1 MTLLFFCKYLFDF
14 TNISYLLS
22 SSIPIVGEVID
33 VLELP
38 AICKRVSDLLGKG
51 GKTLGKV
58 DDEFD
63 KVNDPLDDFSD
74 ALNTAIVQV
83 EDKIG
88 AADSMAKSITWALFL
103 AYEQGKTDF
112 TSAMNTVVNVLNDGL
127 GIVSRVLNFIIEPL
141 SVLNEF
147 SNLVESVLLEPIQ
160 SFASELSG
168 VFDFFED
175 FSFLE
180 TIMDY
185 QISIKYP
192 SISWGYDIT
201 ICFWGCWTIWIPW
214 PSFSWAWFTTS
225 VREIGNW
232 IQNIINDILSIPIIG
247 FIAVSFVQL
256 YSLHTYLKIISV
268 GVL

>member
-1 MTLLFFCKYLFDF
+1 
-14 TNISYLLS
+14 
-22 SSIPIVGEVID
+22 
-33 VLELP
+33 LP
-38 AICKRVSDLLGKG
+38 SICKKVSELLGKG
-51 GKTLGKV
+51 GKKLGKV
-58 DDEFD
+58 VDEFD

-112 TSAMNTVVNVLNDGL
+112 LSAMNTAVNILNDGL
-127 GIVSRVLNFIIEPL
+127 GIVKTVLNFILEPL
-141 SVLNEF
+141 SVLNKF

-160 SFASELSG
+160 SFTSEMSG
-168 VFDFFED
+168 VFDFFND
-175 FSFLE
+175 FSFLA

-192 SISWGYDIT
+192 SISWGYDET
-201 ICFWGCWTIWIPW
+201 ICFFGCHTVWIPW

-225 VREIGNW
+225 VREIGDW
-232 IQNIINDILSIPIIG
+232 IQNIMNEVLSIPVIS
-247 FIAVSFVQL
+247 FVSVSFVQL
-256 YSLHTYLKIISV
+256 YSLHTTYLKITSV